1 MFRHTGLPMDIREKI
16 TYVSELI
23 SIPRTAIELLSGGTD
38 SKTAA
43 QKLIHLVESDPVLTA
58 KLLST
63 ANSAFYGLRWEV
75 ASIQQA
81 VLTLGVDEV
90 NRLVLAYQLRQQIF
104 TLDSRQKEFLSK
116 VWKHSVVTAAVSRL
130 IKQYI
135 HYHSNGEEFTGGILH
150 DFGKIL
156 LAHHFPKEL
165 DEIRDLIART
175 SMNDIAAE
183 RQILGIDHAEIGGI
197 LAAQWELPLSITEIM
212 RRHHAV
218 EDAVIDS
225 VLIAI
230 VRFADL
236 LTELWGNGI
245 GERSLPVQLDDEPCW
260 QLLQQHYPD
269 LAGMHAG
276 DLERPLFAIYE
287 SSREFVDMFL

>member
-1 MFRHTGLPMDIREKI
+1 MNIREKI
-16 TYVSELI
+16 DSVSELI
-23 SIPRTAIELLSGGTD
+23 SIPRNAIELMAGGDT
-38 SKTAA
+38 KNAT
-43 QKLIHLVESDPVLTA
+43 QKLIRLVESDPVLTA

-90 NRLVLAYQLRQQIF
+90 NRIVMAYQLRQQIF
-104 TLDSRQKEFLSK
+104 TFDSRQKDFLAK

-165 DEIRDLIART
+165 DEIRAMVANS
-175 SMNDIAAE
+175 SMNDVAAE
-183 RQILGIDHAEIGGI
+183 QKVLGIDHTEIGWI
-197 LAAQWELPLSITEIM
+197 LGSKWELPLSIAEIM
-212 RRHHAV
+212 RYHHSID
-218 EDAVIDS
+218 DAVLNP
-225 VLIAI
+225 VLVSI

-236 LTELWGNGI
+236 LTEHWDFGV
-245 GERSLPVQLDDEPCW
+245 GERAVPAYLDDDPSW
-260 QLLQQHYPD
+260 KILQQNYPD
-269 LAGMHAG
+269 LAGMKAG
-276 DLERPLFAIYE
+276 DLDKPLFAIFE
-287 SSREFVDMFL
+287 SSREFVSMFL